1 MRRVIVIGG
10 GISGLAAA
18 WSLRGRAE
26 VTVLEA
32 GDRIGGKLRTTP
44 LAGVPVDEGAESL
57 MALRPEAVDLA
68 EAVGLG
74 GALRDP
80 APGPVTLWSRGA
92 LRALP
97 PGHVMG
103 VPPDPSALEGTG
115 LLSEAGLARLR
126 EEETLPAPPLPE
138 GRDVSVAE
146 YLAGR
151 LGREPVDRLVEPLLG
166 GVYAG
171 EVDRLSLRSALG
183 PVAALAGRG
192 GSLLAALRDRPARPA
207 RAVVRGVTGGTG
219 LLPAAVAR
227 ASGARILTG
236 VAVTGLRRMAGE
248 WRVATASG
256 TLPADAVVLAVPA
269 HVAAPLLAGLAPEAA
284 EALGAVRHADTAVV
298 ALAFPPTV
306 EAGLPPGNGFL
317 VPSVEGRAIK
327 AATYL
332 SRKWG
337 WREGGP
343 CVIRASLGRAGSVLE
358 GSDEALL
365 DATLADLR
373 RALGPLPAPLA
384 TRVTRWPAGLPQY
397 DTGHATRVARAR
409 ASAAELPALTVCGAT
424 YEGVG
429 IAASISTALTS
440 TP

>member
-26 VTVLEA
+26 ATVLEA
-32 GDRIGGKLRTTP
+32 DDRIGGKLRTGT

-68 EAVGLG
+68 QAVGLG
-74 GALRDP
+74 ADLRDP

-115 LLSEAGLARLR
+115 LLSEPGLARLR
-126 EEETLPAPPLPE
+126 QEETLPAPPLE
-138 GRDVSVAE
+138 ARDVSVAE
-146 YLAGR
+146 YLTGR
-151 LGREPVDRLVEPLLG
+151 LGREAVDRLVEPLLG

-183 PVAALAGRG
+183 PVAALAGPG
-192 GSLLAALRDRPARPA
+192 DSLLAALRDRPARPP
-207 RAVVRGVTGGTG
+207 RAAVRGVTGGTG
-219 LLPAAVAR
+219 RLAAAVAR
-227 ASGARILTG
+227 ASGARIETG
-236 VAVTGLRRMAGE
+236 VRVTALRRAGGA
-248 WRVATASG
+248 WQVATASSG
-256 TLPADAVVLAVPA
+256 VLTADAVVLAVPA
-269 HVAAPLLAGLAPEAA
+269 HAAARLLAGLAPEAA
-284 EALGAVRHADTAVV
+284 EALGGVRHADTAVV
-298 ALAFPPTV
+298 SLAFPPGT

-317 VPSVEGRAIK
+317 VPAVEGRAVK

-332 SRKWG
+332 SRKWA
-337 WREGGP
+337 WPAGGP
-343 CVIRASLGRAGSVLE
+343 CVVRASLGRAGATLPR
-358 GSDEALL
+358 SDAELTAL
-365 DATLADLR
+365 ALADLR
-373 RALGPLPAPLA
+373 AAAGPLPAPLA

-397 DTGHATRVARAR
+397 DTGHATRMARAH
-409 ASAAELPALTVCGAT
+409 AALTDLPPLALCGAAHQ
-424 YEGVG
+424 GVG
-429 IAASISTALTS
+429 IAACIASAYMATQ
-440 TP
+440 